1 MLPLWINECYV
12 RCCLC
17 GSTSVMSDG
26 GQFSTQNQLQ
36 QPNLSGPR
44 AAVRQAVNGS
54 GLIQGL
60 GVSVLR
66 CSLASLARLLVGCI
80 RPPNMR
86 EAKDQV
92 RQARLG
98 PRLELLLRA
107 WDGTKGEAPR
117 HDTSRGGLLSLRSA
131 RQLNTTPHNSIQLK
145 PTQTQTNSNSNQLKL
160 KPTQTQTSS
169 NMLTLRRCPMKL
181 DPERGDVKSLQMVC
195 AMTVFRCWECRFGW
209 ESEGETPEMQ
219 VTRFYIWDFK
229 LTGQSFF

>member
-131 RQLNTTPHNSIQLK
+131 RQLNTTPF
-145 PTQTQTNSNSNQLKL
+145 NSNQLKL
-160 KPTQTQTSS
+160 KPTQTQTNS
-169 NMLTLRRCPMKL
+169 NTNQLKHKPTQTQTNSNTNQLKHAYIAEVSNETGSREGRREVLTDGVCH
-181 DPERGDVKSLQMVC
+181 DCLQVLGM
-195 AMTVFRCWECRFGW
+195 
-209 ESEGETPEMQ
+209 
-219 VTRFYIWDFK
+219 
-229 LTGQSFF
+229 

>member
-131 RQLNTTPHNSIQLK
+131 RQINTTQHKPAQTQTSSNTNQLK
-145 PTQTQTNSNSNQLKL
+145 LKPAQTQTNSNSNQLKH
-160 KPTQTQTSS
+160 KPAQTSS
-169 NMLTLRRCPMKL
+169 NKL
-181 DPERGDVKSLQMVC
+181 KHV
-195 AMTVFRCWECRFGW
+195 A
-209 ESEGETPEMQ
+209 
-219 VTRFYIWDFK
+219 
-229 LTGQSFF
+229 